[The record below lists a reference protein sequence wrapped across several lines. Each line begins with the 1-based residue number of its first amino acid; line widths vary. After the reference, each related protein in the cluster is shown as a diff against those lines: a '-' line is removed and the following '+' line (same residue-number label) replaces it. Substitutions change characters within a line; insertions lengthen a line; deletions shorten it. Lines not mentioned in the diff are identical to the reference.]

1 MGPMISKIPMTVPFF
16 KNKNCRCRQLQEAQ
30 EHFLEVQSQSA
41 CTAFSTLNQNEV
53 VKDRFE

>member
-1 MGPMISKIPMTVPFF
+1 MTVPFF
-16 KNKNCRCRQLQEAQ
+16 KNKNCRCRQLQKAQ

-53 VKDRFE
+53 VKNRIES